1 MENLYSGTILQFY
14 FIVVQFL
21 MLGKDQFAHNS
32 FPKWS
37 SAVSTILRIMFSALV
52 RFRCRASSSKVCQV
66 CFWWGHA
73 YHYIEPDPISINYR
87 KPLKSMLP
95 GIVRDAE
102 KCNYLLP
109 LRNGLSLGEEAK
121 HKHMQSKM
129 TRIKDTTVED
139 KPWSSRV
146 LDKNFCTV

>member
-1 MENLYSGTILQFY
+1 
-14 FIVVQFL
+14 
-21 MLGKDQFAHNS
+21 
-32 FPKWS
+32 
-37 SAVSTILRIMFSALV
+37 
-52 RFRCRASSSKVCQV
+52 
-66 CFWWGHA
+66 
-73 YHYIEPDPISINYR
+73 
-87 KPLKSMLP
+87 MLP